1 MNQAERL
8 IEAKEEQSS
17 LQKKLEFTT
26 GRYLKARENYLPVKE
41 AYEREFRLFLDTQA
55 GILAEGLKEGMACP
69 VCGSVH
75 HPVLAE
81 KCSEEISK
89 ESVDQK
95 KAAADEAEKNVR
107 NYSAMAGSLKE
118 QLERLKKKAEQME
131 KDAGYHLEDAEWV
144 KERLQKEIRT
154 CGEELKKAEETLVQR
169 EKLVKAEE
177 QKKAEQLQV
186 EQLLHEQEK
195 KMAEAQAQKS
205 SAREILCQILGKME
219 KDEKRKSDSLK
230 DSEVQELT
238 VSAMKR
244 LKSCTG
250 EISEKK
256 SAVEQEIQRREE
268 LKKKKGDSGQ
278 SWSRRKKRLCSF
290 RQRKNL

>member
-1 MNQAERL
+1 MYE
-8 IEAKEEQSS
+8 
-17 LQKKLEFTT
+17 
-26 GRYLKARENYLPVKE
+26 PVS
-41 AYEREFRLFLDTQA
+41 YTHLDVYKRQ
-55 GILAEGLKEGMACP
+55 GLKEGMACP

-169 EKLVKAEE
+169 EKLVKAERC
-177 QKKAEQLQV
+177 V
-186 EQLLHEQEK
+186 
-195 KMAEAQAQKS
+195 
-205 SAREILCQILGKME
+205 
-219 KDEKRKSDSLK
+219 
-230 DSEVQELT
+230 
-238 VSAMKR
+238 
-244 LKSCTG
+244 
-250 EISEKK
+250 
-256 SAVEQEIQRREE
+256 
-268 LKKKKGDSGQ
+268 
-278 SWSRRKKRLCSF
+278 
-290 RQRKNL
+290 

>member
-1 MNQAERL
+1 MGKRTAAERNQNL
-8 IEAKEEQSS
+8 WRGTE
-17 LQKKLEFTT
+17 
-26 GRYLKARENYLPVKE
+26 
-41 AYEREFRLFLDTQA
+41 
-55 GILAEGLKEGMACP
+55 
-69 VCGSVH
+69 
-75 HPVLAE
+75 
-81 KCSEEISK
+81 
-89 ESVDQK
+89 
-95 KAAADEAEKNVR
+95 
-107 NYSAMAGSLKE
+107 
-118 QLERLKKKAEQME
+118 
-131 KDAGYHLEDAEWV
+131 
-144 KERLQKEIRT
+144 
-154 CGEELKKAEETLVQR
+154 KAEETLVQR

-195 KMAEAQAQKS
+195 RWQKPRHKKS

-238 VSAMKR
+238 VSAMKQ